1 MPSADSIANNLE
13 QVEARIA
20 KACEK
25 AGRAREEVQL
35 LAVSKTWPAET
46 VFLAYDAGL
55 TLFGE
60 NKVQEAIAK
69 VPQLPDRIT
78 WHLIGA
84 LQRNKVRKALTV
96 FDTFHSIDSLAL
108 AQQTDRIAAEMG
120 LFPQVFLQVNL
131 AGEASK
137 HGFAPAE
144 LLSQF
149 EQLLDLSRLQIQGL
163 MILPPFDPEP
173 ENVRASFAG
182 LREFRDELAE
192 KSGISLPQ
200 LSMGMSHD
208 FDVAIEEGSTIIRV
222 GTAIFGKRG

>member
-13 QVEARIA
+13 QVETRIA

-78 WHLIGA
+78 WHLIGS
-84 LQRNKVRKALTV
+84 LQRNKVRKALPV

-108 AQQTDRIAAEMG
+108 AQQTDRIAGELG
-120 LFPQVFLQVNL
+120 LHPHVYLQVNL

-137 HGFAPAE
+137 HGFAPEE
-144 LLSQF
+144 LRSQF
-149 EQLLDLSRLQIQGL
+149 EELLGLSRLQIQGL

-182 LREFRDELAE
+182 LREFRDKLAE
-192 KSGISLPQ
+192 ESGISLPE

-208 FDVAIEEGSTIIRV
+208 FEVAIEEGSTIVRV